1 MQSKEEIKKQIRELE
16 KYVENI
22 YALVVFKKEPIIGDS
37 FQVGKVIFEAREP
50 KFKIVV
56 L

>member
-16 KYVENI
+16 KVENI
-22 YALVVFKKEPIIGDS
+22 YALVVFKKEPILGDS